1 MNIVFAMAF
10 FVLKCIGGADAP
22 LARPYLIVRALKKS
36 EEGGPESAKGLFEFA
51 LAAAEIA
58 V

>member
-1 MNIVFAMAF
+1 MAF